1 MMILITGGSGSGK
14 SAYAEQKVLEC
25 GALNRIYIA
34 TMYPFDEE
42 SHKRIK
48 RHRNMRAEKQFS
60 TIECYTGLKTLTIPE
75 HSCVLLECMSNLTAN
90 EMFQEAGAKEHT
102 VEEILAGIQVLKEQA
117 EHLIIVTNDI
127 FSDGIEY
134 DRETR
139 TYQEYLGQINRY
151 LAREADQVIE
161 VVYGIPLHW
170 KKKEGQRHETA
181 MEQF

>member
-14 SAYAEQKVLEC
+14 SAYAEQKILEF

-42 SHKRIK
+42 SHRRIK

-90 EMFQEAGAKEHT
+90 EMFQENGAKEKV
-102 VEEILAGIQVLKEQA
+102 VEEILEGVKNLDKQA
-117 EHLIIVTNDI
+117 EQVVIVTNEI

-134 DRETR
+134 DEETKQ
-139 TYQEYLGQINRY
+139 YQKYLGEINAR
-151 LAREADQVIE
+151 LAAWAKEVTE
-161 VVYGIPLHW
+161 VVYGIPVQQ
-170 KKKEGQRHETA
+170 KNTERKEGQ
-181 MEQF
+181 